1 LWIDSCWIDQS
12 RVVTKD
18 YAKTRDQYGI
28 AAGGNVKKN
37 HRWLLGSVVICLG
50 LFLSQAQ
57 AATQFKIATL
67 SPDGSTWMKKLH
79 EGADEVKKKTN
90 GRVKFKFYPGGVM
103 GQDKAVLRK
112 MRIGQLQGGAF
123 TNGTLAATYPG
134 VQIYNL
140 IMEFNSFDEVDYVRK
155 RMDPIIQKGLE
166 DNGLVALGL
175 SEIGFAYIMSTEPIA
190 TVNDLRKQKAWI
202 PENNFVADQALKAFS
217 VTPIPLPLRDVLV
230 ALQTG
235 MVNTVAASPIGAI
248 TLQWHTKV
256 KYVTDLPV
264 AYIYGILAVNKS
276 TFNKLSPGDQ
286 TIVRDVMGR
295 ISTELD
301 GLNRKDNLA
310 ALDALHKQGL
320 KFIEPKP
327 AAVAELK
334 RLVSSA
340 NKNLIT
346 SGEVNPK
353 LVETMEQYLQEFRAQ
368 HTHAHE

>member
-1 LWIDSCWIDQS
+1 M
-12 RVVTKD
+12 KG
-18 YAKTRDQYGI
+18 Y
-28 AAGGNVKKN
+28 VKAYVKN
-37 HRWLLGSVVICLG
+37 WHRWILGFWLFYLG
-50 LFLSQAQ
+50 LFVSQAQ
-57 AATQFKIATL
+57 ATQFKIATL
-67 SPDGSTWMKKLH
+67 SPDGSTWMKKLR
-79 EGADEVKKKTN
+79 EGAEEIEKQTN
-90 GRVKFKFYPGGVM
+90 NRVKFKFYPGGVM

-112 MRIGQLQGGAF
+112 MMVGQLQGGAF
-123 TNGTLAATYPG
+123 TNGTLASTYAG

-140 IMEFNSFDEVDYVRK
+140 IMKFNSFDEIDYVRK
-155 RMDPIIQKGLE
+155 KMDARIQQGLE

-190 TVNDLRKQKAWI
+190 SVDDLRKQKAWI

-217 VTPIPLPLRDVLV
+217 VTPIPLPMRDVLV

-264 AYIYGILAVNKS
+264 AYIYGILAVNKKD
-276 TFNKLSPGDQ
+276 FMKLSPEDQ
-286 TIVRDVMGR
+286 AVVRKVMGD

-320 KFIEPKP
+320 TFIKPKP
-327 AAVAELK
+327 DAVAELK
-334 RLVSSA
+334 RLVESA
-340 NKNLIT
+340 NTNLIK
-346 SGEVNPK
+346 SGDVDPK
-353 LVETMEQYLQEFRAQ
+353 LVKTMEEYLQEYRAKN
-368 HTHAHE
+368 THAHE